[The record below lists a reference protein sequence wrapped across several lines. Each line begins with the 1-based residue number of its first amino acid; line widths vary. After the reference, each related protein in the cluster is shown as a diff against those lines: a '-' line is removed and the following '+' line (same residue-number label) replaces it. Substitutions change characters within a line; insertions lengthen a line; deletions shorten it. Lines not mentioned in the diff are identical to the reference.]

1 MRICDVGGGIG
12 LLKILFV
19 GLLWEGGTRCN
30 DFLIIGQCFALQQR
44 LTLAREAS
52 VVVRCKRLLLFCNG
66 CEGGSIRCDDPS
78 VLRHKG
84 LSEYLRYLK
93 RKVWQFMIRNSLVA
107 IQLPLAREPRGLVQ
121 DERFVIV
128 YNYCENDKVQCKISI

>member
-1 MRICDVGGGIG
+1 M
-12 LLKILFV
+12 
-19 GLLWEGGTRCN
+19 
-30 DFLIIGQCFALQQR
+30 
-44 LTLAREAS
+44 
-52 VVVRCKRLLLFCNG
+52 VVRCKRLLLFCNG

-93 RKVWQFMIRNSLVA
+93 RKVWQFMIRNSLVE

-121 DERFVIV
+121 DELFVIV
-128 YNYCENDKVQCKISI
+128 YNYCENDKAMRKVAI

>member
-1 MRICDVGGGIG
+1 MGDLIG

-19 GLLWEGGTRCN
+19 GLLWEG
-30 DFLIIGQCFALQQR
+30 
-44 LTLAREAS
+44 
-52 VVVRCKRLLLFCNG
+52 
-66 CEGGSIRCDDPS
+66 SIRCNDPS

-107 IQLPLAREPRGLVQ
+107 IQLPLAREPSLYGGK
-121 DERFVIV
+121 DEAGG
-128 YNYCENDKVQCKISI
+128 

>member
-12 LLKILFV
+12 LLKILFAW
-19 GLLWEGGTRCN
+19 LLWEGC
-30 DFLIIGQCFALQQR
+30 
-44 LTLAREAS
+44 
-52 VVVRCKRLLLFCNG
+52 
-66 CEGGSIRCDDPS
+66 IRCDDPS

-128 YNYCENDKVQCKISI
+128 YNYCENDKAMRKVAI